1 MKEVGKSPSIQASW
15 GVTWIISVRV
25 QDDSRT
31 VTLSVYVNT
40 ESMIYRLSCVL
51 RACMCNG
58 VYKYTLV
65 CIKEF
70 TLWSIGKSPGQNY
83 IIIDL
88 L

>member
-15 GVTWIISVRV
+15 GVTWIISVHV
-25 QDDSRT
+25 QDSRT
-31 VTLSVYVNT
+31 VTLSVHVNT
-40 ESMIYRLSCVL
+40 ESMIYRLSCVP

-65 CIKEF
+65 CIKIIYIVVY
-70 TLWSIGKSPGQNY
+70 IGKSPGQN